1 MTKYNNLIFSIILFC
16 RVAYIFIWRFISR
29 GFSMSYNEKENLP
42 ESYFSIENVT
52 SNSNKLCY
60 FFRHVYR
67 RNVNYDY
74 SRVLFF
80 FSSASY
86 SFNFII
92 YFFRPRWIQRLRTVT
107 ARAHSNVN

>member
-1 MTKYNNLIFSIILFC
+1 
-16 RVAYIFIWRFISR
+16 
-29 GFSMSYNEKENLP
+29 MSYNEKENLP

-80 FSSASY
+80 FPPLLIHLILLY
-86 SFNFII
+86 I
-92 YFFRPRWIQRLRTVT
+92 FFVRDGFKGFVP
-107 ARAHSNVN
+107 